1 MRENAGSLR
10 DSLGRDIEQNRAELT
25 GLRSRIEALAEDS
38 SVDPMRL
45 SDIERDQFKLT
56 ALMLE
61 RQSMERR
68 LSKQVSQLT
77 EEVAAMRERL
87 EADQATIRE
96 LEQRL
101 TRNATASSARS
112 YLLKENAANELPD
125 LGLTVV
131 LGRLSKDAVES
142 IELSDAQGPLD
153 DGRTGP
159 VRIGESFRITD
170 RTGREFDVTLSYSQ
184 GRFIARDFV
193 GLEITERK

>member
-1 MRENAGSLR
+1 
-10 DSLGRDIEQNRAELT
+10 
-25 GLRSRIEALAEDS
+25 
-38 SVDPMRL
+38 
-45 SDIERDQFKLT
+45 
-56 ALMLE
+56 
-61 RQSMERR
+61 MERR